1 MCECRENIVRI
12 SCHCYITTHAHTC
25 TVYMQHAL
33 EYAQIQSQTHIY
45 MQSYIYIMIMIHI
58 RTSNSLDYNYIYEY
72 TYHPPIYGDLGDD
85 VWHCFTH
92 IIYIIIYHKSISIE
106 YITIIIYMG

>member
-1 MCECRENIVRI
+1 
-12 SCHCYITTHAHTC
+12 
-25 TVYMQHAL
+25 
-33 EYAQIQSQTHIY
+33 
-45 MQSYIYIMIMIHI
+45 MIMIHI

>member
-1 MCECRENIVRI
+1 
-12 SCHCYITTHAHTC
+12 
-25 TVYMQHAL
+25 
-33 EYAQIQSQTHIY
+33 
-45 MQSYIYIMIMIHI
+45 MIHI

-92 IIYIIIYHKSISIE
+92 IIYITIYRKSISIE
-106 YITIIIYMG
+106 YITIIIYIYGLEYIYFYICVYLKKHTYYI